1 MNFWILAAAFLTG
14 IFASLGLGG
23 GMILILYMT
32 IFAGYTQLD
41 AQGINLIF
49 FIPIA
54 LLSLIIHTKSKLVK
68 WKKIIPSVI
77 CGIITAVIGCIIA
90 KNIGNE
96 YLTKIFAVF
105 VLLTGIKELF
115 TKVTDVVAENAGIGI
130 HVRVLG
136 KGVETALCE
145 QLQCQR
151 NVPRFGF
158 RLLQERGM
166 EVL

>member
-1 MNFWILAAAFLTG
+1 MNFWILAEAFLTG

-68 WKKIIPSVI
+68 WKNIIPSVI

-115 TKVTDVVAENAGIGI
+115 TKVRD
-130 HVRVLG
+130 
-136 KGVETALCE
+136 
-145 QLQCQR
+145 
-151 NVPRFGF
+151 
-158 RLLQERGM
+158 
-166 EVL
+166 

>member
-1 MNFWILAAAFLTG
+1 MNIWIFAAAFFTG

-32 IFAGYTQLD
+32 IFAGFSQLD

-54 LLSLIIHTKSKLVK
+54 ALSLIIHTKNKLVK
-68 WKKIIPSVI
+68 WKKIFPAII
-77 CGIITAVIGCIIA
+77 CGTVTAIAGCMLA
-90 KNIGNE
+90 KHFGNE

-115 TKVTDVVAENAGIGI
+115 AKTEN
-130 HVRVLG
+130 
-136 KGVETALCE
+136 
-145 QLQCQR
+145 
-151 NVPRFGF
+151 
-158 RLLQERGM
+158 
-166 EVL
+166 